1 MYDIKCVLFD
11 IGGVLVDWHMSWIT
25 SEVSARFQIDETL
38 LSDAFS
44 RYLHELDS
52 GKIKEQMFWQNI
64 AADVNSQSL
73 KENAE
78 SLWNTYFRKHAKP
91 NSNVI
96 NLASNLKNCCT
107 LGIISNIDQITHQI
121 VDEWNVLENFDYKF
135 MSYQIGF
142 SKPDPRIYQHIM
154 KVLPFKSENTLFI
167 DDKKPNVDAAITEG
181 INGIHYTSFPEL
193 TQLLSKYGL

>member
-1 MYDIKCVLFD
+1 MSDIKCVLFD
-11 IGGVLVDWHMSWIT
+11 IGGVLVDWHMSWII

-38 LSDAFS
+38 FSDVFS
-44 RYLHELDS
+44 SYLHELDS
-52 GKIKEQMFWQNI
+52 GKIKEQTFWQNI
-64 AADVNSQSL
+64 AVDVNSQSL

-91 NSNVI
+91 NHNVI

-107 LGIISNIDQITHQI
+107 LGIISNIEQITHEI

-154 KVLPFKSENTLFI
+154 KALPFEPNNTLFI
-167 DDKKPNVDAAITEG
+167 DDKKPNVDAAISEG
-181 INGIHYTSFPEL
+181 INGIHYTSFPDL
-193 TQLLSKYGL
+193 AQSLSKYGL